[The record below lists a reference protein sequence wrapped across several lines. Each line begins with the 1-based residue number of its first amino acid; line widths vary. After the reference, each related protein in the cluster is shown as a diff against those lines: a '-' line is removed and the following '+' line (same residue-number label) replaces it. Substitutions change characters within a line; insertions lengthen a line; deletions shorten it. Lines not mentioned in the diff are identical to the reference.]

1 MMESLL
7 LVLKFS
13 TKVAHPFDLEFTCSD
28 VEAPGV
34 KPLSESLL
42 IDETVENTVHR
53 DFSLKLLIACSD
65 SLYEVLMDG
74 VLGVAIPQSLLNSSL
89 ILECTTG
96 VTIPKVCIM
105 FVPQEFSLFV
115 GALCAFEGK

>member
-53 DFSLKLLIACSD
+53 DFRDRRNSKSYLSRLQFADHPDFPFLRQ
-65 SLYEVLMDG
+65 M
-74 VLGVAIPQSLLNSSL
+74 AIQPLQSELATPG
-89 ILECTTG
+89 LES
-96 VTIPKVCIM
+96 K
-105 FVPQEFSLFV
+105 
-115 GALCAFEGK
+115 